1 MINSFQQSKM
11 KNKMENYLI
20 VVRSYNDIDHMT
32 PLIDYLAKNH
42 IAKIYLFSSVPL
54 GLIYPNENLDYLKRK
69 YGLEPKYL
77 LDPNKYFFISIL
89 DTVYVSIKN
98 YKTNKILNEYT
109 ERLLTYLIKINKKAL
124 TKYQKYFLHTRI
136 KKTIS
141 HIKPDLVLYDWTDPS
156 KFPLSIITDY
166 AKNLAIPV
174 IGLPHSVIVY
184 EKFDLDYDFIR
195 EKEHKRHA
203 KGQSFDWQ
211 ITFGEL
217 GKMHLENEG
226 YPKNKIKC
234 LGSLRFEK
242 EWIRIQEKNIINKQ
256 IKISVNGKTNVV
268 LFPNKLMYSG
278 NPDAIISLIQKVSE
292 TSNLVIKPHT
302 RKMTLSF
309 LNETIKK
316 YDVQIIRDEFSSSE
330 LIKWCD
336 AGIVWGGSIG
346 LQLLMMNKSLIYA
359 KHAHSLPTIYE
370 KYLPEI
376 VVNNDSMLIEMIK
389 KIDGNKG
396 KVNYKQENADLL
408 INDLVYAGS
417 ITKNVNERYI
427 KFFESLMKN

>member
-1 MINSFQQSKM
+1 M

-98 YKTNKILNEYT
+98 YKTNKILNEIS
-109 ERLLTYLIKINKKAL
+109 EKLLTKLIIFTRKLLIKSQL
-124 TKYQKYFLHTRI
+124 YFLSNNI
-136 KKTIS
+136 EQIVS
-141 HIKPDLVLYDWTDPS
+141 SIKPNLVCYDWTDPS
-156 KFPLSIITDY
+156 RFPLSVITNN
-166 AKNLAIPV
+166 AKKLNIPV

-184 EKFDLDYDFIR
+184 EKFDLDYNSIR
-195 EKEHKRHA
+195 EKEYKRHA

-211 ITFGEL
+211 ITYGEL
-217 GKMHLENEG
+217 GEMHLVNEG

-242 EWIRIQEKNIINKQ
+242 EWIRIQEKNIINKEINLSVKGK
-256 IKISVNGKTNVV
+256 IKIV
-268 LFPNKLMYSG
+268 LFPNKLMYSAK
-278 NPDAIISLIQKVSE
+278 PDAIISLIQNVSQIG
-292 TSNLVIKPHT
+292 TLIIKPHT
-302 RKMTLSF
+302 RKMTLNF
-309 LNETIKK
+309 LNDTIGK
-316 YDVQIIRDEFSSSE
+316 YDVKIVRDSYSSSE

-336 AGIVWGGSIG
+336 VGILWGGSIG

-389 KIDGNKG
+389 KINGNKG